1 MPNIFSSVHI
11 NFSGSHLGMMMSYDV
26 TGGGPM
32 EAPIVELSVPVL
44 KLIRYSQK

>member
-1 MPNIFSSVHI
+1 MRLTYFRRYI
-11 NFSGSHLGMMMSYDV
+11 FSGSHLGMMMSYDV

-44 KLIRYSQK
+44 KLIQL